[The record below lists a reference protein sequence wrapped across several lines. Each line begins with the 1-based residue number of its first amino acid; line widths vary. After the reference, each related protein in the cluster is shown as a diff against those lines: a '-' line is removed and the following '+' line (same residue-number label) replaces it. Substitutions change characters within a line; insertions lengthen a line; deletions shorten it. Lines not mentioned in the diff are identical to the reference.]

1 MKRGYKRLLIFEI
14 SIMIILFLNS
24 FVSSILSSNL
34 KIIFLALILLLFRFL
49 FGFEKD
55 RHRHAKSVCLEII
68 IYLLIY
74 FILYYLSGL
83 LTGFAMSTRFTT
95 IEGLVKVVLPVIIM
109 IPLQEVLRYMMLSK
123 SEGSKLLVVMTCI
136 LFIIFDL
143 VGTYDS
149 DTFSGAYPAFL
160 FIATYLLPSISRN
173 IFCSYV
179 SMKSGYKPTIL
190 YLMIIRTYSFFV
202 PIIPNPNVYLYSIFE
217 LITPAIFMYYIYKF
231 FKKKQDEEVL
241 RRKQKNKAIALVL
254 PTLLVVFLV
263 YITSGYF
270 HYHAIAVA
278 SGSMTPAILKGDVVV
293 IEKTDGHFDDVKEG
307 QVIAYKKDKIIV
319 VHRLYKKIKVGNEYF
334 FYSKGDANDF
344 VDNYK
349 ITEEMMIGV
358 VNVRVP
364 FVGYPTVWL
373 NNL

>member
-1 MKRGYKRLLIFEI
+1 
-14 SIMIILFLNS
+14 
-24 FVSSILSSNL
+24 
-34 KIIFLALILLLFRFL
+34 
-49 FGFEKD
+49 
-55 RHRHAKSVCLEII
+55 
-68 IYLLIY
+68 
-74 FILYYLSGL
+74 
-83 LTGFAMSTRFTT
+83 
-95 IEGLVKVVLPVIIM
+95 
-109 IPLQEVLRYMMLSK
+109 
-123 SEGSKLLVVMTCI
+123 
-136 LFIIFDL
+136 
-143 VGTYDS
+143 
-149 DTFSGAYPAFL
+149 
-160 FIATYLLPSISRN
+160 
-173 IFCSYV
+173 
-179 SMKSGYKPTIL
+179 
-190 YLMIIRTYSFFV
+190 
-202 PIIPNPNVYLYSIFE
+202 
-217 LITPAIFMYYIYKF
+217 MYYIYKF

-241 RRKQKNKAIALVL
+241 RRKQKSKAIALVL

-278 SGSMTPAILKGDVVV
+278 SGSMTPAILKGDVVI

-349 ITEEMMIGV
+349 ITEEMMIGI

>member
-149 DTFSGAYPAFL
+149 DTFSGAYPIFL

-190 YLMIIRTYSFFV
+190 YSLIIRTYSFFV

-278 SGSMTPAILKGDVVV
+278 SGSMTPAILKGDVVI